1 MSDNSDRALRPEAR
15 PIPYWK
21 HHKRAKEALNFI
33 IRILSEAAG
42 SVQGSK
48 GSDKNSNID
57 TDPASRIVFISGE
70 PGSGKSTLYLT
81 LKAMASSEEHS
92 KGYKNKKNIEK
103 LEKVRWLD
111 ALDLEVAGEEGE
123 NLLAAV
129 LVRLFRELEESESS
143 PIQSNKCEEAIK
155 ELEDLATDIGI
166 AWEGNLQARAGNL
179 DPDTFSAEVIRT
191 QGARLGIN
199 KRLGKALD
207 KLAKNGCYGCDKN
220 TLFVLPVDDFYL
232 RPTASLQLLRLLRMI
247 SIPRLFFLVMGDI
260 KTVEA
265 LFIEKSLADWT
276 EVASPILFTTR
287 SDRLDQA
294 LIRARELRARYL
306 RKLLPPLQR
315 ADIEAMDWFEA
326 LDFETKHS
334 GGSGGN
340 ISHTVNPNDTL
351 EKLLDDVK
359 LDEPVTGGG
368 ETNVRQLREF
378 LISPISSELRSTES
392 EEWRNEKLK
401 RQKRAKGEA
410 ENEEKE
416 DRLERNLKK
425 ARSAYTALQIMDAT
439 PREIMDLAFALRD
452 VDRKRKVEKERIEKE
467 YKDEGNKHEDIEK
480 TPELLLT
487 VMDMVDLVREEQSF
501 LNETEQNVL
510 EGILPTRRY
519 SSEDIHFSMEL
530 LCLKPTERNWKDKK
544 NSVLLWFRDH
554 RSWDIS
560 VNRKFITDSSFT
572 GTSPDEVE
580 CLKANKDPYAKL
592 PPRQAAWHVLLHD
605 LAWEWNRDCVTGNLV
620 KRLREEL
627 EKFVWPPLA
636 LPPPVN
642 PEQPFQDVAKE
653 VMNKF
658 LTLVKRFVDQS
669 NKNDNADLGGG
680 KTELKEGEKAE
691 HEEGKHAEFEGER
704 AGQEEEKQGPDPQEH
719 FRGWAVYSL
728 DEVTYKHF
736 PLPEF
741 ETIRDL
747 DRFLFVWSRG
757 LKYLKNPQ
765 EHDVSKIASIWALA
779 GWTVLTEAYEHFAD
793 EGDRWFEDFVKT
805 EGTFPTRFKKF
816 KDKLNERLKEKGET
830 FKYPTPNK
838 PKITAWGNDL
848 NDSNKFPEQFQ
859 VKESASTA
867 SEQPPGATPQ
877 DTSEMN

>member
-1 MSDNSDRALRPEAR
+1 MSDNSDHALRPEAR

-33 IRILSEAAG
+33 IRILSGAAG

-48 GSDKNSNID
+48 DSDKDSNID

-81 LKAMASSEEHS
+81 LKAMPISEDHS

-129 LVRLFRELEESESS
+129 LVRLFRNLEESESS
-143 PIQSNKCEEAIK
+143 PIHSNKCEEAIK

-207 KLAKNGCYGCDKN
+207 KLSKNECYGCDKN

-276 EVASPILFTTR
+276 QVAGPRLFATR

-326 LDFETKHS
+326 LDFETKHTS
-334 GGSGGN
+334 GSGSN
-340 ISHTVNPNDTL
+340 TSHTVNPNDTL

-359 LDEPVTGGG
+359 LDESVTVGG
-368 ETNVRQLREF
+368 EANGRRLRDF
-378 LISPISSELRSTES
+378 LISPKLLSIELHES
-392 EEWRNEKLK
+392 KWRNEKLK

-410 ENEEKE
+410 ENAEKE
-416 DRLERNLKK
+416 NRAERNLKK

-452 VDRKRKVEKERIEKE
+452 VDRKRKAEKERINKE
-467 YKDEGNKHEDIEK
+467 YKDEGNEREDIEK
-480 TPELLLT
+480 NPELLLT

-501 LNETEQNVL
+501 LNETDQNVL

-519 SSEDIHFSMEL
+519 SPEDIHFSMEL
-530 LCLKPTERNWKDKK
+530 LYLKPTERNWKDKQS
-544 NSVLLWFRDH
+544 SVWLWFRDH
-554 RSWDIS
+554 RSWDIR
-560 VNRKFITDSSFT
+560 VNRKCITDSSVT

-627 EKFVWPPLA
+627 EKFVWKPVV
-636 LPPPVN
+636 PPPVN
-642 PEQPFQDVAKE
+642 PEQPFQNVAKE

-658 LTLVKRFVDQS
+658 LTLFERFVDQS
-669 NKNDNADLGGG
+669 NENDNAEQGGVK
-680 KTELKEGEKAE
+680 KTELEEGEKAE
-691 HEEGKHAEFEGER
+691 QEEEKHAELEGEKAEQEEGKH
-704 AGQEEEKQGPDPQEH
+704 GPDPQEH
-719 FRGWAVYSL
+719 FQGWAVYSL
-728 DEVTYKHF
+728 DQVTYKHF

-747 DRFLFVWSRG
+747 DRFLFVWSNG

-765 EHDVSKIASIWALA
+765 EHDVSIIASIWALA

-805 EGTFPTRFKKF
+805 EGAFPKRFKKF

-830 FKYPTPNK
+830 FKYPTHNNL
-838 PKITAWGNDL
+838 KITAWGNDL